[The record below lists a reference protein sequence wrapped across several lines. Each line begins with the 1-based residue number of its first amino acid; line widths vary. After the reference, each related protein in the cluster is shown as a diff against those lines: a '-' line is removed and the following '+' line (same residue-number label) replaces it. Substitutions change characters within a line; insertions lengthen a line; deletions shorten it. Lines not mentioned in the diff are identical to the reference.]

1 MNKRILS
8 TALVFLTCVCMLSFS
23 AFAATPTP
31 TATASYANGVVRISG
46 TGYTKQT
53 DYIVRIVDTK
63 DSSLTAMTQTKAKSN
78 GDFFAFVTT
87 GALGTL
93 SDYTAYIN
101 DLNGNNVATV
111 DNIKGSGSSSSSSS
125 SDSHHHSNSG
135 STKSEPAAPTAPSTT
150 YASDTTSNFAVSSA
164 YQFKITSKNG
174 KAPVLTVGTSGVFTV
189 QLVKTTGNDYFFKLT
204 AIGAPGA
211 QAGIYVNGERLL
223 VATVNTTNSG
233 VKCDTTKPF
242 KVKAGASYVFKL
254 TAKTKPAFVCGNGSV
269 FAVSFTGQK
278 GSDYFF
284 KATAVGKAGNCT
296 GFYVNGE
303 KTPCTVANIA

>member
-31 TATASYANGVVRISG
+31 TATASYANGIVSFKG
-46 TGYTKQT
+46 TGYTART
-53 DYIVRIVDTK
+53 DYIVRVVDTAN
-63 DSSLTAMTQTKAKSN
+63 SSLTAMTQTTTSTN
-78 GDFFAFVTT
+78 GSLSTSVTT
-87 GALGTL
+87 GALETL
-93 SDYTAYIN
+93 SNYTAYVN
-101 DLNGNNVATV
+101 TLSGSNMATTA
-111 DNIKGSGSSSSSSS
+111 IKRGGSGSSSSS

-135 STKSEPAAPTAPSTT
+135 STKSVPAAPTAPSTT

-174 KAPVLTVGTSGVFTV
+174 KAPVLTVGTPGVFTV
-189 QLVKTTGNDYFFKLT
+189 QLVKTSGNDYFFKLT

-242 KVKAGASYVFKL
+242 KVKAGTSYVFKL

-296 GFYVNGE
+296 GFYVNGY
-303 KTPCTVANIA
+303 KTPCTIATVS